1 MSGISIPCFRRR
13 ARRSAAADSEC
24 HVPAGWALPFSS
36 AIHPTQV
43 VRVDRS
49 STHMFPSITHVPSTR
64 ANAYNMASDKVSQ
77 DSMTKYS
84 NVFFLATHSILSALA
99 GKHYDSF
106 NRPCVV
112 AGGNVRI
119 PIAFSRVSVNH
130 KILHEVQQAFLGLHY
145 VYAGAYWKT

>member
-1 MSGISIPCFRRR
+1 MHSIYNLCT
-13 ARRSAAADSEC
+13 AYAAYAAYAAYTAYAA
-24 HVPAGWALPFSS
+24 HTAHTPGTPGYA
-36 AIHPTQV
+36 T
-43 VRVDRS
+43 
-49 STHMFPSITHVPSTR
+49 
-64 ANAYNMASDKVSQ
+64 NAAYKMASDKVSQ
-77 DSMTKYS
+77 DFMTKDS

-112 AGGNVRI
+112 AGGNVRN

-145 VYAGAYWKT
+145 FYAGAHWKT